1 MWLSSK
7 YCRICQ
13 IIDQLNICFSICVF
27 VVHLNHHAA
36 RTRDSLVKDTSPH
49 GLIYEEGNL
58 AALTCMDV
66 ALM

>member
-1 MWLSSK
+1 M
-7 YCRICQ
+7 
-13 IIDQLNICFSICVF
+13 CFSICEF

-66 ALM
+66 ALT